1 MMCCSVRGE
10 RRASNGSWRGG
21 SACAADCAVGCAKKS
36 ARSAA
41 ATSLIATALAP
52 AKQPLD
58 IGEAELDIG
67 RSPVVALAAMRR
79 RLHLAQQRVH
89 LCVVETAAGTHPA
102 MAGKCAAERL
112 EPLLQGDPLPEHGR
126 P

>member
-1 MMCCSVRGE
+1 MMCCIVLAE
-10 RRASNGSWRGG
+10 MRASNGSSRDG
-21 SACAADCAVGCAKKS
+21 SACAADCAVGCAKKN

-41 ATSLIATALAP
+41 ATSLIAPALAP

-89 LCVVETAAGTHPA
+89 LCVVETAAGAHAPVA
-102 MAGKCAAERL
+102 CDRAPGPPEPPPHCAR
-112 EPLLQGDPLPEHGR
+112 PPDP
-126 P
+126 